1 MWPFVDSWFPG
12 RSTEDEQIEKN
23 LECLENDRNKMLH
36 LRQYSFWHP
45 KFKFSFTQ
53 SPKRGLKRVTC
64 HMNLTVFCLKKV
76 FCEKTDLKSRLEIKQ
91 AAFQQELKH
100 SEQTRE
106 LITTFYIPEQLTV
119 KSCKSFIS
127 VSVLFSWLF
136 IPFLLENSNFTPQFG
151 NFGQFLT

>member
-1 MWPFVDSWFPG
+1 MSWKW
-12 RSTEDEQIEKN
+12 QKQN
-23 LECLENDRNKMLH
+23 
-36 LRQYSFWHP
+36 
-45 KFKFSFTQ
+45 
-53 SPKRGLKRVTC
+53 VTPA
-64 HMNLTVFCLKKV
+64 TVFGSQVLVRSKPKTRYKTGHLSYEFDCILYEKV

-136 IPFLLENSNFTPQFG
+136 IPFLLENSSFTQK
-151 NFGQFLT
+151 FGQNLPYLAIFDVSSGLSRGLL